1 MFESKYSKLLTGLL
15 IGGIVL
21 IIGVLIFL
29 AVRMVSDNKQNKWD
43 PAEAVEQFQGSKK
56 GNKNDNTTSTNT
68 EAVNPLIGIE
78 NTITGDGTSNR
89 KQTKQLYKGYPMD
102 GTIEIPSID
111 LKYPVL
117 ESASKSSMTVSVGIL
132 DGPGLNKV
140 GNTTIAGHNY
150 RNGTFFS
157 NLKKVAIG
165 DKVYITDESGTKMT
179 YIVYN
184 MITTSPEDSSFMER
198 DTEGKR
204 EVSLDTCTDDSQSR
218 FVVFAR
224 EE

>member
-15 IGGIVL
+15 IVGILV
-21 IIGVLIFL
+21 IVGVLIAL
-29 AVRMVSDNKQNKWD
+29 GIGLSANSSNNKDAVD
-43 PAEAVEQFQGSKK
+43 AVEQFQGNVTK
-56 GNKNDNTTSTNT
+56 NKNKTKENVTTNSVT
-68 EAVNPLIGIE
+68 PIIGIE
-78 NTITGDGTSNR
+78 NLLVDGNGTTTN
-89 KQTKQLYKGYPMD
+89 KQMYKGFPMV
-102 GTIEIPSID
+102 GTIEIPSIN

-117 ESASKSSMTVSVGIL
+117 ENATTPSMEVSVGIL

-157 NLKKVAIG
+157 NLKKVAVG
-165 DKVYITDESGTKMT
+165 DKIFITDETGNKVT

-184 MITTSPEDSSFMER
+184 TYTTTPEDSSYMDR

-204 EVSLDTCTDDSQSR
+204 EITLDTCTDDTQSR
-218 FVVFAR
+218 FLVLAK
-224 EE
+224 EQ

>member
-1 MFESKYSKLLTGLL
+1 MFEGKYSKLLTGLL
-15 IGGIVL
+15 IAGILL
-21 IIGVLIFL
+21 IIGVLVFL
-29 AVRMVSDNKQNKWD
+29 AIRMVNDNKNNKWD
-43 PAEAVEQFQGSKK
+43 PAEAVEQFQGNKSSTKK
-56 GNKNDNTTSTNT
+56 NEEASTNS

-78 NTITGDGTSNR
+78 NLVVSDGTSS
-89 KQTKQLYKGYPMD
+89 QSTKQMYKGFPMV

-117 ESASKSSMTVSVGIL
+117 ENASKSSMVVSVGIL

-157 NLKKVAIG
+157 NLKKVSIG

-184 MITTSPEDSSFMER
+184 TITTSPEDSSFMER

-224 EE
+224 EQ

>member
-1 MFESKYSKLLTGLL
+1 MFEGKYSKLLTGLL
-15 IGGIVL
+15 VTGILL

-29 AVRMVSDNKQNKWD
+29 AIRMVNDNKNNKWD

-56 GNKNDNTTSTNT
+56 GNKKNNNEELTNS
-68 EAVNPLIGIE
+68 EAVNPLIGVE
-78 NTITGDGTSNR
+78 NLVVDGNTSS
-89 KQTKQLYKGYPMD
+89 QSTKQMYKGFPMV

-117 ESASKSSMTVSVGIL
+117 ENASKSSMTVSVGIL

-157 NLKKVAIG
+157 NLKKVVNG
-165 DKVYITDESGTKMT
+165 DKIYITDESGTKLT
-179 YIVYN
+179 YIV
-184 MITTSPEDSSFMER
+184 
-198 DTEGKR
+198 
-204 EVSLDTCTDDSQSR
+204 
-218 FVVFAR
+218 
-224 EE
+224 